1 MDYYESAE
9 DITISQDRALQ
20 ELARHGITSNEDIV
34 EFFADMGQLED
45 YDAQAVLRWLGYWPK
60 YLIIR
65 YLGGRPAVSRWY
77 STI

>member
-1 MDYYESAE
+1 MFYQRMQKRYCIFSTLSYIRIMDYYESAE

-45 YDAQAVLRWLGYWPK
+45 YNAQAVLVWLGY
-60 YLIIR
+60 
-65 YLGGRPAVSRWY
+65 
-77 STI
+77 

>member
-1 MDYYESAE
+1 MFYQRMQKRYCIFSTLSYIRIMDYYESAE

-45 YDAQAVLRWLGYWPK
+45 YDAQAVLRWLGY
-60 YLIIR
+60 
-65 YLGGRPAVSRWY
+65 
-77 STI
+77 

>member
-34 EFFADMGQLED
+34 EFFADMGQLEG
-45 YDAQAVLRWLGYWPK
+45 YDAQAVLRWLGY
-60 YLIIR
+60 
-65 YLGGRPAVSRWY
+65 
-77 STI
+77 

>member
-34 EFFADMGQLED
+34 DFFDDMGQQDD
-45 YDAQAVLRWLGYWPK
+45 YNAQAVLRWLGY
-60 YLIIR
+60 
-65 YLGGRPAVSRWY
+65 
-77 STI
+77 